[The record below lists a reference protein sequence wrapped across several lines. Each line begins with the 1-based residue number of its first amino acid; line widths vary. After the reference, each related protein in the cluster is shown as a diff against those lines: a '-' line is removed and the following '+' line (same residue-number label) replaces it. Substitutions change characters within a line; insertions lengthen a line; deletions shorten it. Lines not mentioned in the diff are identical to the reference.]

1 MHMIITHI
9 YTYGA
14 MKEVGVES
22 KIIKEDT
29 DAMRTEM
36 GMVSRKEWLIGQ
48 RSRDEGNWQV
58 SGKG

>member
-1 MHMIITHI
+1 MHMIIMHI

-22 KIIKEDT
+22 KIIKEDA

-48 RSRDEGNWQV
+48 RSRDKGNWQV